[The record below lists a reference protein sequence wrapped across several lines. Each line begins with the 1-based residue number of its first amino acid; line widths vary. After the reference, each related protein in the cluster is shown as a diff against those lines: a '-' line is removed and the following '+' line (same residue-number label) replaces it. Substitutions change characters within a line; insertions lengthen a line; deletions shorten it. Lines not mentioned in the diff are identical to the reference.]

1 MGVKHEIEHHEDHHI
16 IGYGTHLVI
25 YFALLLLTGL
35 TVAVARVNL
44 GELNLWVAMAVA
56 SVKAGLVVLYFMHMK
71 FEHKLV
77 QVLFVIAL
85 LALFLPYGAVFIDYL
100 HRG

>member
-1 MGVKHEIEHHEDHHI
+1 MGSHEQSHDHDHHI

-25 YFALLLLTGL
+25 YFGLLLLTGL

-44 GELNLWVAMAVA
+44 GELNLWVAMLVA
-56 SVKAGLVVLYFMHMK
+56 TFKAALVILYFMHMK
-71 FEHKLV
+71 YEHKLI
-77 QVLFVIAL
+77 QFLFVIAL

-100 HRG
+100 HR

>member
-1 MGVKHEIEHHEDHHI
+1 MGSHEQSHDHDDHHI

-25 YFALLLLTGL
+25 YFGLLLLTGL

-44 GELNLWVAMAVA
+44 GELNLWVAMLVA
-56 SVKAGLVVLYFMHMK
+56 TFKAALVILYFMHMK
-71 FEHKLV
+71 YEHKLI
-77 QVLFVIAL
+77 QFLFVIAL

-100 HRG
+100 HR